1 MEKSIKND
9 QTNLPVII
17 DEKINNE
24 VQMKLPFKMNEE
36 NKNGGDAG
44 QFNIEINLEERSNI
58 INEGNEVPGG
68 SSTILNRTGS
78 NVQKRN
84 PLSPDIWNY
93 SRRSTILKIN
103 ANEIILILR
112 KVRKNEY
119 YYIFVNFFYF
129 VIKQKIR

>member
-103 ANEIILILR
+103 ANEINFNIEEGKKKRILL
-112 KVRKNEY
+112 
-119 YYIFVNFFYF
+119 YF
-129 VIKQKIR
+129 C